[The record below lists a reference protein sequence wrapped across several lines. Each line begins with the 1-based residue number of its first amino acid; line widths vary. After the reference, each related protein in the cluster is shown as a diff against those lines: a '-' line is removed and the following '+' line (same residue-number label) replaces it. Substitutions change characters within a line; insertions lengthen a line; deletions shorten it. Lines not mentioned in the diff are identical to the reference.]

1 MARIITNVSDV
12 PDGWVRIADITDSVT
27 DQKILSDA
35 HNADVLPAVR
45 LVRTTSEFR
54 IGPVWVDP
62 AAAKTLLQRCQAKR
76 DGRLPCSP
84 AADEPAHLSHHQ
96 VALVDRVAKIGD
108 AIVDAIDRGTAV
120 MEKLLE
126 KLRDLEA

>member
-1 MARIITNVSDV
+1 MAKIITNLADV

-35 HNADVLPAVR
+35 HNADVIPAVK

-62 AAAKTLLQRCQAKR
+62 VAAKALLERCQAKR
-76 DGRLPCSP
+76 DGRVAWKEAADLVP
-84 AADEPAHLSHHQ
+84 AAFGRGDRDALSRMAD
-96 VALVDRVAKIGD
+96 ALERMVSAW
-108 AIVDAIDRGTAV
+108 T
-120 MEKLLE
+120 EEL
-126 KLRDLEA
+126 KLRKGSA